1 MKPSTLLVACALT
14 LASSNLLA
22 YQIVESHFH
31 VEVAPNKYVDQLVL
45 RCEDGRQ
52 VTVPWQSKL
61 AESCGED
68 LMGNVTA
75 PPPKAA
81 AAPIDEQQKQAM
93 LDQLRSQ
100 YGNISEKQV
109 EFISGPA
116 GVSTRFKPPIVE
128 ILKKYE
134 SCRKALKDKGY
145 CAGERDKALARLA
158 DPKPP
163 PTAAPA
169 PESTESASRE
179 PAIPAVAA
187 ASVPEAPSG
196 SPASGS
202 ASQQAKTQTTASTT
216 EAPSRSPASTAT
228 PKQAKTQSE
237 FPVQDAPSRVPGSTA
252 TPQQAKSQSAVRAA
266 EVPSRTPATAA
277 APQQAVSQTA
287 TPTPAPTEATPQ
299 PAASTPAAEAQA
311 AQPSD
316 ADLRAAA
323 EQKINQDYMACMR
336 AKPKFDCDQA
346 RTKSTAALDKP
357 KVAKPRKSAAGPQAQ
372 R

>member
-1 MKPSTLLVACALT
+1 MKPSTLLVIGALT

-31 VEVAPNKYVDQLVL
+31 VEVGPNKYVDQLVL

-68 LMGNVTA
+68 LMGNVTV
-75 PPPKAA
+75 PPPKAT

-158 DPKPP
+158 DPKPA

-187 ASVPEAPSG
+187 ASMPEAPSG
-196 SPASGS
+196 SGS
-202 ASQQAKTQTTASTT
+202 ASQQAKTQTTASTA

-237 FPVQDAPSRVPGSTA
+237 FPVQDAPSRVPGSPA

-277 APQQAVSQTA
+277 APQQATSQTT
-287 TPTPAPTEATPQ
+287 TPTPASAEATPQ
-299 PAASTPAAEAQA
+299 PAANTPPAEAQA
-311 AQPSD
+311 AQPSE
-316 ADLRAAA
+316 AELRAAA

-346 RTKSTAALDKP
+346 RTKSAAALDKP
-357 KVAKPRKSAAGPQAQ
+357 KVAKPRKSPAGPQAQ